1 MEMFRFRLNELEDKV
16 NSVGCTVLFI
26 ISLQAFVNGVILVG
40 LETLR
45 PGFWNMAVNIL
56 WENFKAAF
64 LR

>member
-26 ISLQAFVNGVILVG
+26 ISLQAFVNSVILVG

-64 LR
+64 R